1 VLEAGLWGLLGGLAL
16 VLGAVAGMVRAFLL
30 SQA

>member
-16 VLGAVAGMVRAFLL
+16 VPGAGVLAFLL